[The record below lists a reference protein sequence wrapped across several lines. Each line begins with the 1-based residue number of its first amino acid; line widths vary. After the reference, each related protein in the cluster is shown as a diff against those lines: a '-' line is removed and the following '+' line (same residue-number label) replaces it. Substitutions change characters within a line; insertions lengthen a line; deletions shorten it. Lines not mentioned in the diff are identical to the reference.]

1 MTDKRTFKDFNPDM
15 YVCDDALRHAVEG
28 AYELDQPLLLTGEP
42 GTGKTVLVQWA
53 LQHLQKKYKGNN
65 FHSKPLQFNT
75 KTSSSARDL
84 FYLYDALSHYQATH
98 IQGQNN
104 RVDTRD
110 FIELQALGKAIALS
124 NPLNEYE
131 GLFKTVI
138 ATTPLSSVV
147 LIDEIDKAPRDF
159 TNDILDEI
167 LNYRFRIREKANYEV
182 QKGKDQ
188 KIFVVMTSNSEK
200 NLPDA
205 FLRRCAFYHINFPG
219 KDQLTDIVKKHLP
232 EMDKDQDALL
242 STLLD
247 QFLEMRD
254 VTPRKKPAT
263 AELLN
268 LIRLLEMRGYF
279 DPKTN
284 LEQRKELLKYNLSFL
299 IKTREDLI
307 AVENWIS
314 TNP

>member
-1 MTDKRTFKDFNPDM
+1 M

-42 GTGKTVLVQWA
+42 GTGKTVLVDWA
-53 LQHLQKKYKGNN
+53 LPHLQKKYGGN
-65 FHSKPLQFNT
+65 FHSKPLKFNT
-75 KTSSSARDL
+75 KTTSSARDL
-84 FYLYDALSHYQATH
+84 FYLYDALSHYQTIH
-98 IQGQNN
+98 IQGQSN

-110 FIELQALGKAIALS
+110 FIELQALGEAIALS
-124 NPLNEYE
+124 NPLNVYE
-131 GLFKTVI
+131 GLFKTKI
-138 ATTPLSSVV
+138 ATTPFNSVV

-167 LNYRFRIREKANYEV
+167 LNYHFRIREKANHLV
-182 QKGKDQ
+182 QKGEDQ

-247 QFLEMRD
+247 QFLEMRA

-279 DPKTN
+279 KATTN

>member
-1 MTDKRTFKDFNPDM
+1 MTDKRTFKDFNPGM

-53 LQHLQKKYKGNN
+53 LQHLKEKYPEVP
-65 FHSKPLQFNT
+65 FYFEPLQFNT
-75 KTSSSARDL
+75 KTTSSAKDL

-98 IQGQNN
+98 IQGQEEKA
-104 RVDTRD
+104 DTGD
-110 FIELQALGKAIALS
+110 FIELQALGMAIALS
-124 NPLNEYE
+124 NPKVEFE
-131 GLFKTVI
+131 GLFRTI
-138 ATTPLSSVV
+138 IPITPFNSVV

-167 LNYRFRIREKANYEV
+167 LNYRFQIREKSNHKVE
-182 QKGKDQ
+182 KGEDQ

-219 KDQLTDIVKKHLP
+219 KERLTDIVKKHLP
-232 EMDKDQDALL
+232 EMDEHQDALL
-242 STLLD
+242 SALLD

-268 LIRLLEMRGYF
+268 LIRLLEIRGYF

-284 LEQRKELLKYNLSFL
+284 LEQRKELLKDNLSFL

-307 AVENWIS
+307 AVEKWIS
-314 TNP
+314 TNL